1 MLYCVAA
8 EVMWCCN
15 ALILTLTL
23 TAVVV
28 LHCAVDNCGL
38 VFYVV
43 VQSCHFHRTVVPSI
57 F

>member
-8 EVMWCCN
+8 EIMWCCN

>member
-1 MLYCVAA
+1 MLYRVAA

-15 ALILTLTL
+15 ALILILTL
-23 TAVVV
+23 STVVV
-28 LHCAVDNCGL
+28 LHCAVDNRTL

-43 VQSCHFHRTVVPSI
+43 VQSCHFHCTVVPSI